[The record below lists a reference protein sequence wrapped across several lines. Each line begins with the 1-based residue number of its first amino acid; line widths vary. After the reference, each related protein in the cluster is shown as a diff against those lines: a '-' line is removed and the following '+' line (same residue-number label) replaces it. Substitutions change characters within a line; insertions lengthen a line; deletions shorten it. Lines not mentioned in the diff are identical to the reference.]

1 MIKWKETIGIADE
14 QYSSSY
20 YVNELRKNQIEENRF
35 VLPTGEEKK
44 TLQSMMLKEYNQI
57 IHDDND
63 DEEEDKKLNIHSS
76 TIMEGLN
83 HS

>member
-35 VLPTGEEKK
+35 VLPT
-44 TLQSMMLKEYNQI
+44 
-57 IHDDND
+57 
-63 DEEEDKKLNIHSS
+63 EEDTSINDAQRI
-76 TIMEGLN
+76 
-83 HS
+83 